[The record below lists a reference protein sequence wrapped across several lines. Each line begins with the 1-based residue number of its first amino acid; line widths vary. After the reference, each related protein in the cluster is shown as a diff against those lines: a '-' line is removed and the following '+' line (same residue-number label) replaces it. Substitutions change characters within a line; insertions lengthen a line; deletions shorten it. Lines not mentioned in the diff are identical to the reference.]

1 MKFSTRQDIE
11 APAEFVF
18 ERFADFEGLERQA
31 MRRGIDVKRK
41 SPSQPRGVGAGWT
54 LKVPFRGK
62 LRDLAVEIRDYD
74 APNGLVADAK
84 SGGLDMIL
92 TADLMA
98 LSPQRTRMTLG
109 YDVLPNT
116 LSARILVQSVK
127 FAKSTLQKRFETRV
141 SKFCDHLSDEYKG
154 APRK

>member
-18 ERFADFEGLERQA
+18 ERLVDFEGLERQA
-31 MRRGIDVKRK
+31 MRRGINVNRK

-62 LRDLAVEIRDYD
+62 LRDLVAEIREYD
-74 APNGLVADAK
+74 APNGLMVDAK

-92 TADLMA
+92 TADLLA

-109 YDVLPNT
+109 YDVRPNT

-127 FAKSTLQKRFETRV
+127 FAKGTLQKRFETRV
-141 SKFCDHLSDEYKG
+141 SKFCDHLADEYLG
-154 APRK
+154 ASKR